1 MNLLILTFFIAEL
14 ITGCASVRGPVN
26 GYVTAMERSS
36 GKTYRGTV
44 VVDGISK
51 AMNITINGVNYT
63 GAFVVSE
70 SNNST
75 AIGRGFASSTGNA
88 SVSGYGN
95 GGRYVSGYGQGS
107 SFRSGTAVSSTI
119 AGTRYVKGIF
129 ISPNGRGLRC
139 ESTATGHGGAGVCID
154 YKGEVYDI
162 VVIMP

>member
-88 SVSGYGN
+88 SVSGYG
-95 GGRYVSGYGQGS
+95 QGS
-107 SFRSGTAVSSTI
+107 SFSSGTSVSSTV